1 MMGAGLSPA
10 AARMRLHRERRRR
23 GMRCL
28 WVELYATE
36 IDAFVSMGLIKG
48 DTRNNINA
56 VRDGLYAFLD
66 RALRSTR

>member
-1 MMGAGLSPA
+1 
-10 AARMRLHRERRRR
+10 
-23 GMRCL
+23 MRCL

-36 IDAFVSMGLIKG
+36 IDAFVSMGLIKA
-48 DTRNNINA
+48 DTRNDISA